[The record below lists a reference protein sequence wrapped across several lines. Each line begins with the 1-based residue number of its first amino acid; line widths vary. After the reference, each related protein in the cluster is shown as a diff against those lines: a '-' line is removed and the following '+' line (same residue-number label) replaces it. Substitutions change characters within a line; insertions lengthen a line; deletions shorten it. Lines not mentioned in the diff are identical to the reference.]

1 MPLTPL
7 RPHERGRMFE
17 QLVDG
22 LFRAHGYRT
31 ETNTIVVGRSGAR
44 HEVDVLATAA
54 DDLLERRVGVEC
66 KNWAQPVDTAVV
78 ARARLVRDDLGLG
91 QMVVACPAGAT
102 PAARTTAAESGIA
115 IWDRTELERRLG
127 AAAVAALAPTP
138 APGVRTGI
146 DRRTSSADAERLV
159 QAATRG
165 VFGIG
170 RGRTLGAGPAW
181 LPVIEVRFGCG
192 ERTGLRK
199 RLRMR
204 PAVVRYEALAGTA
217 LDPEAAALPVG
228 PCDDDGAAL
237 LPAGVTAQTLRAE
250 LERTIARDGTL
261 VQDAARERHAIA
273 WETLRIPDAELV
285 RIDAVATLEWP
296 VYVAVVDDRAGTRAV
311 VVDAAAG
318 RVDAILSESCTT
330 QLGVVAGGL
339 GITLP
344 AA

>member
-1 MPLTPL
+1 
-7 RPHERGRMFE
+7 MFE

-31 ETNTIVVGRSGAR
+31 ETNTIVIGRSGAR

-54 DDLLERRVGVEC
+54 DELLERRVGVEC

-115 IWDRTELERRLG
+115 IWDRAELERRLG
-127 AAAVAALAPTP
+127 SAAVAALAPTP
-138 APGVRTGI
+138 VRSARTGI
-146 DRRTSSADAERLV
+146 ARRTSSADAQRLV

-165 VFGIG
+165 VFGFG
-170 RGRTLGAGPAW
+170 RGRLCGQGDAW

-192 ERTGLRK
+192 DRTGVRK

-204 PAVVRYEALAGTA
+204 PAIVRYEALAGTPLGA
-217 LDPEAAALPVG
+217 EAAAIPVG
-228 PCDDDGAAL
+228 SCGDDGAPQLAADLTGDAL
-237 LPAGVTAQTLRAE
+237 RGD

-261 VQDAARERHAIA
+261 VQGAARERHAIA
-273 WETLRIPDAELV
+273 WETLRIPDAEVVLV
-285 RIDAVATLEWP
+285 EAVTTLEWP
-296 VYVAVVDDRAGTRAV
+296 VHVAVVDDRAGLRVV
-311 VVDAAAG
+311 VVDAWAA
-318 RVDAILSESCTT
+318 RVDATLSECCTAR
-330 QLGVVAGGL
+330 LGAIAGRL
-339 GITLP
+339 GIALP